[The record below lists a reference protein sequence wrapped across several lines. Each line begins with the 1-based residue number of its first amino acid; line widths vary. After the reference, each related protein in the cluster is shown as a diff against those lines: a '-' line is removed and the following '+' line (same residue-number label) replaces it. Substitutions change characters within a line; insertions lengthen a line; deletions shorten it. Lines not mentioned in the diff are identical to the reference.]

1 MMPQATQ
8 YASKRLFSVDEYH
21 RLVEVGILTPNDKV
35 ELIQGEIIKMSPIGP
50 KHAGNI
56 DFVVQKLILLF
67 QEEIIVRNQNPV
79 QLGNMSEPE
88 PDVSILKPNENY
100 YTSSHPK
107 AEDVL
112 LLIEYSDS
120 TLQYDQNTKIP
131 LYAVHLIPEV
141 WIVDLKQ
148 NRVITYSSPK
158 GEEYLNIRTYQK
170 GETIV
175 TGQLTRP
182 ISVNDLLI

>member
-1 MMPQATQ
+1 MTQ
-8 YASKRLFSVDEYH
+8 QPVQHASKRLFSVDEYH

-56 DFVVQKLILLF
+56 DFVVQRLILLF

-79 QLGNMSEPE
+79 QLGDMSEPE
-88 PDVSILKPNENY
+88 PDVSILKPRKNY
-100 YTSSHPK
+100 YTSSHPS

-131 LYAVHLIPEV
+131 LYAAHMIPEV
-141 WIVDLKQ
+141 WIVDLKK
-148 NRVITYSSPK
+148 NRVIVYSNSG

-170 GETIV
+170 GETII
-175 TGQLTRP
+175 TEQLTKP
-182 ISVNDLLI
+182 VNVNDLLI